1 MTMAAQKICLGVEI
15 SQDELKVALVNPARK
30 TVIKIDT
37 ISTPDNAIENISV
50 YASTISSWAHGGA
63 FPTINSVAV
72 AFPAGSGIMRLVEI
86 PKETKSPEEYVNWE
100 FNYATGLDTN
110 DYHLGTS
117 FYPNEKKPE
126 RAIVAAMDKKL
137 IEDFSSEEISKSG
150 FKPDYLM
157 SDIFVLH
164 NLLESSEGLGSQVK
178 CILKVNKT
186 FAIAF
191 WSNASGPLS
200 IRLLPEG
207 NITPSSV
214 LDILESGFKE
224 FPKAKRSVK
233 FCGEFSADSDFTSE
247 LSRVAKIA
255 SIDIQIWKELSKFTV
270 ENGLD
275 ISKIPQCMGA
285 IGATL
290 SCEWD
295 AE

>member
-1 MTMAAQKICLGVEI
+1 MAAQKICLGVEI
-15 SQDELKVALVNPARK
+15 SQDELKVALVNPERK
-30 TVIKIDT
+30 TVIKIDA
-37 ISTPDNAIENISV
+37 ISTPDDVIKNISV
-50 YASTISSWAHGGA
+50 YASTISSWVHSNI
-63 FPTINSVAV
+63 FPTINFVAV
-72 AFPAGSGIMRLVEI
+72 AFPAGNGIMRLIEI
-86 PKETKSPEEYVNWE
+86 PKEASNPKEYVNWE
-100 FNYATGLDTN
+100 FNYATDLDIN
-110 DYHLGTS
+110 DYHLGIS
-117 FYPNEKKPE
+117 FYPSEKKPE

-150 FKPDYLM
+150 FKPNYLM
-157 SDIFVLH
+157 SDIYVLH

-178 CILKVNKT
+178 CVLKANQK

-191 WSNASGPLS
+191 WTNASGPVS

-207 NITPSSV
+207 SITPSAV
-214 LDILESGFKE
+214 LGILESGFKE
-224 FPKAKRSVK
+224 FPKAKKSVK

-255 SIDIQIWKELSKFTV
+255 SIDIQVWKELSKFTIEKGV
-270 ENGLD
+270 D
-275 ISKIPQCMGA
+275 ISKISQCMGA